1 MTPIH
6 LLDDSLEV
14 EIFYDKDDCGY
25 TDNICLKITE
35 SCEDEE
41 KVFRHD
47 ENNLYL
53 TQEQAIALADALTAA
68 VKASR
73 SAG

>member
-1 MTPIH
+1 MDPIYI
-6 LLDDSLEV
+6 LDDSLEIEV
-14 EIFYDKDDCGY
+14 FFDKDDRGY

-35 SCEDEE
+35 SCKEEE

-53 TQEQAIALADALTAA
+53 TSEQAERLAQALTRA
-68 VKASR
+68 VEKSR
-73 SAG
+73 QV

>member
-1 MTPIH
+1 MSPIY

-53 TQEQAIALADALTAA
+53 TQEQASALAAALTAA
-68 VKASR
+68 VQASR
-73 SAG
+73 STR

>member
-1 MTPIH
+1 METIH

-14 EIFYDKDDCGY
+14 EIFFDKGDCGY

-35 SCEDEE
+35 SCEEEE

-53 TQEQAIALADALTAA
+53 TAEQAAALASALNKA
-68 VKASR
+68 VQDSQEKK
-73 SAG
+73 

>member
-68 VKASR
+68 VKVSR

>member
-1 MTPIH
+1 MKPIH

-14 EIFYDKDDCGY
+14 EIFFDKGDCGY

-35 SCEDEE
+35 SCEEEE

-53 TQEQAIALADALTAA
+53 TSEQAIALAAALTKA
-68 VKASR
+68 VTDSQQEK
-73 SAG
+73 

>member
-1 MTPIH
+1 MTPIY

-35 SCEDEE
+35 SCKEEE

-53 TQEQAIALADALTAA
+53 TQEQASALAAALTAA
-68 VKASR
+68 VQASR
-73 SAG
+73 STR

>member
-1 MTPIH
+1 MTPIY

-53 TQEQAIALADALTAA
+53 TQEQASALAAALTAA
-68 VKASR
+68 VQASR
-73 SAG
+73 STR